1 MSTPENR
8 PVFLTGSG
16 SCAEIVINAPARR
29 NALSMSMWAAL
40 PVLVR
45 TVDADSAAK
54 ALIIHGGDVGHFAA
68 GVDISEFE
76 TIYSDEANTRETT
89 AIISDA
95 MSAIENCSKPV
106 IAAVEG
112 SCFGA
117 GVALAV
123 ACDIRMASPEAS
135 FGLPPA
141 KLGIVYPPA
150 DLRRL
155 LRLVGPSNAKHML
168 FSARRFSADEAHALG
183 LVNEVARDGSVVEA
197 ARKTVQEIAANS
209 SWSVKAL
216 KEMVRDVQN
225 DASDEALLK
234 YMVDGAAGE
243 DFREGYRAFLEKR
256 KAAFPSG

>member
-1 MSTPENR
+1 MSTSENR
-8 PVFLTGSG
+8 PVFLSGSG

-29 NALSMSMWAAL
+29 NALSMSMWSAL

-54 ALIIHGGDVGHFAA
+54 ALVIHGGAVGHFAA

-76 TIYSDEANTRETT
+76 TIYADEASTRDTT

-95 MSAIENCSKPV
+95 VKAIENCSKPV

-117 GVALAV
+117 GIALAV
-123 ACDIRMASPEAS
+123 ACDIRIAAADAS

-150 DLRRL
+150 DLK
-155 LRLVGPSNAKHML
+155 RLVHLIGPSNAKHML
-168 FSARRFSADEAHALG
+168 FSARRFSGEDAHKMG
-183 LVNEVARDGSVVEA
+183 LVNEVASDASPVDA
-197 ARKTVQEIAANS
+197 ARKIAQEIGANS
-209 SWSVKAL
+209 SWSVKTL
-216 KEMVRDVQN
+216 KTMIGDIERN
-225 DASDEALLK
+225 ASEEDLMR
-234 YMVDGAAGE
+234 YMLEGAAGP
-243 DFREGYRAFLEKR
+243 DFREGYTAFLEKR
-256 KAAFPSG
+256 KASFPSG